1 MKEGG
6 LEKERENART
16 TRKIRWAAAQ
26 TIALRVLQQ
35 HNLFMHSL
43 RLISPGLSPFFLPHR
58 FDLSISFASFACTS
72 YVISESTRQNPLVFY
87 HNTVLFLLHFSPVQP
102 IVSLPLTAS
111 IRTVM
116 ERVGALSFLLL
127 VIGRIHTHLSLSPA
141 S

>member
-43 RLISPGLSPFFLPHR
+43 RLISPGLSPFFYR
-58 FDLSISFASFACTS
+58 IVSISPSLLLLSRAHLTS
-72 YVISESTRQNPLVFY
+72 YPKVHGKTLWSFITTRFSSFY
-87 HNTVLFLLHFSPVQP
+87 IFLLYNQSFPSPSLQ
-102 IVSLPLTAS
+102 VS
-111 IRTVM
+111 
-116 ERVGALSFLLL
+116 
-127 VIGRIHTHLSLSPA
+127 GR
-141 S
+141 